1 MAAIRLVPRHGNYI
15 GSFGA
20 VLIGASIAWAL
31 LFRRASDW
39 WMGASLALTSLLLLA
54 FSAGEFSPYAPATLA
69 THLPLFSR
77 FRIPSRYTIAF
88 VLFAATTV
96 GWVARA
102 IAADEPFTARA
113 RGLATLVCLL
123 ASLQV
128 VVRNRSHLESVFTRP
143 TPTGGLRFLRGPET
157 LVNDP
162 SRNPYSADSP
172 MLTSLLGGRSFY
184 LCYESLQLRH
194 AADSDN
200 PLVFS
205 DERSKISAIR
215 FSPNRVDFA
224 AVGGPEPSRIFLN
237 QNFAEGW
244 RSDIGPV
251 TAHLQVGKPVVTLQ
265 SGQTGR
271 FSFVFRPPG
280 LTLGVALWAIAIAV
294 SVVSW
299 RGR

>member
-1 MAAIRLVPRHGNYI
+1 MLPVTRFVASPQFWDTRLPTERPDRMSVEMLLHTYLDEYQNRSLKFEWQRYGWYEYGNYI

-31 LFRRASDW
+31 LFRRAPDW

-102 IAADEPFTARA
+102 IAADGPFTARA
-113 RGLATLVCLL
+113 RGLATIVCIL

-128 VVRNRSHLESVFTRP
+128 VVRNRSHLEDVFTRP
-143 TPTGGLRFLRGPET
+143 APAGGLRFLRGPDT

-162 SRNPYSADSP
+162 SRNPYSANSP

-194 AADSDN
+194 TADPDN
-200 PLVFS
+200 PLVFG
-205 DERSKISAIR
+205 DERSKK
-215 FSPNRVDFA
+215 SPRSGSVRTASN
-224 AVGGPEPSRIFLN
+224 SR
-237 QNFAEGW
+237 
-244 RSDIGPV
+244 R
-251 TAHLQVGKPVVTLQ
+251 
-265 SGQTGR
+265 
-271 FSFVFRPPG
+271 
-280 LTLGVALWAIAIAV
+280 
-294 SVVSW
+294 
-299 RGR
+299 